1 MRPKARLSRHKP
13 ASELLFHS
21 SAQLE
26 AARAA
31 AQVSKQAATQAAVED
46 EMRAPHAV
54 GDVVY
59 VKTFAPGGEQHFRA
73 EVLAVRDI
81 FPPVQVKFLSTL
93 AGDTNPLALPAPLTA
108 FVTADKIDTTAPAGS
123 LRSNIAYSHG
133 LACAHCELRAAT
145 RPGDLGPGPG
155 TRAEKWVLAA
165 SRQGQ
170 TRT

>member
-1 MRPKARLSRHKP
+1 MWKP

-21 SAQLE
+21 SAQME

-73 EVLAVRDI
+73 EVLAVRS
-81 FPPVQVKFLSTL
+81 PGHLS
-93 AGDTNPLALPAPLTA
+93 AGPGEVSLDPRGGHQPAR
-108 FVTADKIDTTAPAGS
+108 PAGPTDGVRHGGQDRHDSASS

-155 TRAEKWVLAA
+155 TRAEEWVLAA